1 MSNEKRL
8 PDLQRFMDHYSSGKP
23 SFTQSIR
30 STLLGTSGLRKQW
43 LHDSV
48 ALTKWHQE
56 VLMQLVTD
64 QSAMTAILEWKTIKH
79 DPYIDH
85 AHELGLDPMQVYEA
99 PNGERATG
107 REIAKMHY
115 YR

>member
-1 MSNEKRL
+1 
-8 PDLQRFMDHYSSGKP
+8 
-23 SFTQSIR
+23 
-30 STLLGTSGLRKQW
+30 
-43 LHDSV
+43 
-48 ALTKWHQE
+48 
-56 VLMQLVTD
+56 MQLVTD
-64 QSAMTAILEWKTIKH
+64 QSVMTAILEWKTIKH

-115 YR
+115 YRLHWNTPVSMDITTFKKVPS